1 MAEPLGWLTPIFTA
15 IVSYTFFGLDAI
27 GDELEDPFGHDEND
41 LPLSAIVRNI
51 EREILEALGATE
63 LPPALE
69 PVDYVLS

>member
-27 GDELEDPFGHDEND
+27 GDELEDPFGRDEND
-41 LPLSAIVRNI
+41 LPIDALVRVI
-51 EREILEALGATE
+51 EREVLSALGATQ

-69 PVDYVLS
+69 PVDYVLG